1 MAQHLHLPMIFSRV
15 ATHSLSCRRYILLK
29 HTRQDCK
36 NCNTRH
42 NLLYNVIDASVFRWL
57 YKQFFIIIWLIA
69 FFCGKYRKVEFQVL
83 ARIALSTKVRSD
95 YFSLVILKCFHSA
108 LMNRN
113 YAPCATELKTYT
125 VQHLT
130 TMLQQRNRKGKWFG
144 GPSASGKSVECLIVT
159 RIHGVSGYIANEL
172 SGYSESRLSEEI
184 DVMYSGCSSMW
195 IASRT

>member
-57 YKQFFIIIWLIA
+57 CKQFFIIILLIV
-69 FFCGKYRKVEFQVL
+69 FFCGKYRKVESQVL

-113 YAPCATELKTYT
+113 YAHA
-125 VQHLT
+125 
-130 TMLQQRNRKGKWFG
+130 QRNWKLIPYNIWQRCC
-144 GPSASGKSVECLIVT
+144 SNATARENDSGVLPLLGNPWNV
-159 RIHGVSGYIANEL
+159 
-172 SGYSESRLSEEI
+172 
-184 DVMYSGCSSMW
+184 
-195 IASRT
+195 